1 MGSREDEKPER
12 KKHKFTQAQLS
23 FKAKYFPPR
32 VESLEETCEKATACL
47 EKLRETIKAK
57 RSDKENKPKS
67 ERRDKPKAERR
78 DEENEQ
84 TTQEPKRFKQSNIT
98 GSLQVRMMVTLLGS
112 TLIE

>member
-12 KKHKFTQAQLS
+12 KKHKFIQAQLS

-32 VESLEETCEKATACL
+32 LESLEETCEKATACL
-47 EKLRETIKAK
+47 EKFRETIKAK

-78 DEENEQ
+78 DKENEQ
-84 TTQEPKRFKQSNIT
+84 TAQIRYKQSNIT